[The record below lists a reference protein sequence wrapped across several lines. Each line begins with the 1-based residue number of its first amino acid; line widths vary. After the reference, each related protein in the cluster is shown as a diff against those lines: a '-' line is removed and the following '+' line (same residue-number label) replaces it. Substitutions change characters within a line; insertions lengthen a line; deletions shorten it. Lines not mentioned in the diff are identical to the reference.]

1 MDAIFRVE
9 NNDVTVSPFAAGP
22 WNPGLQHG
30 GAPSS
35 LAVWAAEQVPTQ
47 TPMRIARLTI
57 DLLRPVPI
65 APMRIRPEVVREG
78 KKIQLLSIH
87 LESGGVEVA
96 RASILKVRRSA
107 SSYEAIATADR
118 LELPNH
124 EHGRPRNIMGRATV
138 GFASGATIL
147 AVKGEFGRKGP
158 AAVWFRFERPFVEG
172 HPSSAVMR
180 SVATADFTNGV
191 SSALNFD
198 EWTFI
203 NADLNVS
210 LARDPVGD
218 WILLDAETWL
228 GPDGGGIAFARLAD
242 SKGYYGRVVQ
252 NLVVEAR

>member
-35 LAVWAAEQVPTQ
+35 LAVWVAEQMPTLV
-47 TPMRIARLTI
+47 PMRIARLTI

-65 APMRIRPEVVREG
+65 AAMSFRTDIVREG
-78 KKIQLLSIH
+78 KKIQLLSVH

-96 RASILKVRRSA
+96 RASILKVRRA
-107 SSYEAIATADR
+107 DSSFAAIAAADR
-118 LELPNH
+118 LELPTN
-124 EHGRPRNIMGRATV
+124 EAGLDRNTTGRTRT
-138 GFASGATIL
+138 GFSSGATMR
-147 AVKGEFGRKGP
+147 AVKGEFGQQGP
-158 AAVWFRFERPFVEG
+158 AAVWFRFDRPFVEG
-172 HPSSAVMR
+172 QPTSPVMR

-191 SSALNFD
+191 SSALDF
-198 EWTFI
+198 EKWTFI

-210 LARDPVGD
+210 LARDPIGE

-242 SKGYYGRVVQ
+242 HQGYFGRVTQ
-252 NLVVEAR
+252 NLLIERR

>member
-9 NNDVTVSPFAAGP
+9 NNEVMVSPYAAGP

-35 LAVWAAEQVPTQ
+35 LAVWAAEQVPTL

-65 APMRIRPEVVREG
+65 ASMRVRSDIVREG

-87 LESGGVEVA
+87 LESSGVEVA
-96 RASILKVRRSA
+96 RASILKVRRA
-107 SSYEAIATADR
+107 DSSFSEIAAADQ
-118 LELPNH
+118 LELPTH
-124 EHGRPRNIMGRATV
+124 DQGRERNPLGRART

-147 AVKGEFGRKGP
+147 AVKGEFGQKGP
-158 AAVWFRFERPFVEG
+158 AAVWFRFDRPFIEG
-172 HPSSAVMR
+172 QPSSPAMR

-191 SSALNFD
+191 SSALDF
-198 EWTFI
+198 EKWTFI

-210 LARDPVGD
+210 LSRDPIGE

-242 SKGYYGRVVQ
+242 HQGYFGRVTQ
-252 NLVVEAR
+252 NLVIERR